1 MPGAEAGG
9 GGMMKLS
16 NRIKGREQWK
26 VVLELLRMLRTFTA
40 KEREVWMCYGYYIE
54 RRDKTNEL

>member
-1 MPGAEAGG
+1 
-9 GGMMKLS
+9 MMKLS